1 MDGVSAGPLRFT
13 TEPSFEEAS
22 RAVLAYLDEHVPL
35 DFWTVSRVVDGRQ
48 VYLQVTENDLGL
60 GVGDGPAWESSFC
73 QAMWDEAA
81 PQVVPDVS
89 AVPVYREREAAL
101 DLTVGS
107 YVGIPLVGPDGALFG
122 TVCGIGTR
130 AAPAGFEG
138 HAPLLELLGW
148 LLTSV
153 LRAEQQA
160 VALARQLETSRLH
173 AETDALTG
181 LLNRRAW
188 REVCLAEEDRH
199 RRLGDHLGV
208 MVVDL
213 DGLKALNDREGHAAG
228 DELLLLAATVLRQ
241 TSRGGDHVARLGGDE
256 FAVLC
261 PRTTAS
267 QLAAKAERF
276 TGACAAVGLAASVGV
291 ATMEVGGTLAGTEA
305 AADRAMYEAKRRR
318 HASPPPPPSRRRTG
332 GSARW

>member
-1 MDGVSAGPLRFT
+1 MEGTTAGPPRFT
-13 TEPSFEEAS
+13 TETTFEQAS
-22 RAVLAYLDEHVPL
+22 RAVLDHLQRHVPL
-35 DFWTVSRVVDGRQ
+35 DMWTVSRVVDGRQ

-73 QAMWDEAA
+73 QAMWEEDA
-81 PQVVPDVS
+81 PQVVPDVREVS
-89 AVPVYREREAAL
+89 VYREREAAL
-101 DLTVGS
+101 DLTVGA

-130 AAPAGFEG
+130 PEPPGLTD

-148 LLTSV
+148 LLTAV
-153 LRAEQQA
+153 LRAEHQA
-160 VALARQLETSRLH
+160 VELARELETSRLH

-188 REVCLAEEDRH
+188 REVCAAEEDRH

-213 DGLKALNDREGHAAG
+213 DGLKQVNDREGHAAG

-261 PRTTAS
+261 PRTTTS
-267 QLAAKAERF
+267 QLAAKADRF
-276 TGACAAVGLAASVGV
+276 TEACAAVGLAASVGV
-291 ATMEVGGTLAGTEA
+291 ATMQVGGDLAETEA

-318 HASPPPPPSRRRTG
+318 REAPAPPRDRRRRG
-332 GSARW
+332 GASRW

>member
-22 RAVLAYLDEHVPL
+22 RAVLDYLDEHVPL

-48 VYLQVTENDLGL
+48 VYLQVTDNDLGL
-60 GVGDGPAWESSFC
+60 GVGDGPAWDRSLC
-73 QAMWDEAA
+73 QVMWDESA

-130 AAPAGFEG
+130 AEPPGLLA

-160 VALARQLETSRLH
+160 VALARQLETTRLH
-173 AETDALTG
+173 AETDPLTG

-188 REVCLAEEDRH
+188 REVCLTEEDRH

-213 DGLKALNDREGHAAG
+213 DGLKVVNDREGHAAG
-228 DELLLLAATVLRQ
+228 DELLLLAATVLQQ
-241 TSRGGDHVARLGGDE
+241 TSRGADHVARLGGDE

-267 QLAAKAERF
+267 QLESKAERF
-276 TGACAAVGLAASVGV
+276 VEACVAVGVAASVGV

-318 HASPPPPPSRRRTG
+318 RTVPSAPPGRRRSG
-332 GSARW
+332 GTARW